1 MFLSL
6 FEMFLHQRRSSWKFP
21 NSSPPMQTEDSKKTP
36 PVWWSGTHGTSK
48 LEMFLLE
55 QSIRIQMEIC
65 KRSSME
71 KQRHEKE
78 NRGKIAPNAPL
89 KINKHLKKMIK
100 ITMNHKDP
108 DQSTDFL
115 VVFEANDLGLYRGV
129 ERSKVGCRC
138 RCSCYLFQC
147 CFSPKP
153 RYNCTM
159 KSLDNLLKLLEYIQ
173 IYITACS
180 VSNIRV
186 PNRTWNFF
194 KCILAH
200 RGSIVASWQVFI
212 PGFGEDFSKRE
223 P

>member
-1 MFLSL
+1 
-6 FEMFLHQRRSSWKFP
+6 
-21 NSSPPMQTEDSKKTP
+21 MQTEDSNKTP

-48 LEMFLLE
+48 LEIFLLE

-65 KRSSME
+65 KRLATKNRDMKKEHRE
-71 KQRHEKE
+71 KK
-78 NRGKIAPNAPL
+78 ATL

-108 DQSTDFL
+108 DQSTDLL

-129 ERSKVGCRC
+129 EFDIDRSWI
-138 RCSCYLFQC
+138 SMSLFLLL
-147 CFSPKP
+147 FSIQMLVLPQTSG
-153 RYNCTM
+153 TM
-159 KSLDNLLKLLEYIQ
+159 KNLDDLLEYIQ

-186 PNRTWNFF
+186 PNRTWNFQ
-194 KCILAH
+194 CILAH
-200 RGSIVASWQVFI
+200 RVSIVASWQVFI